1 MKVNKG
7 ALPLI
12 MGNYASNFGINLYMY
27 GSSAYTDGKNIT
39 IPRLN
44 LDDADEMD
52 MAFGY
57 VAHECGHVRY
67 SDFDVLKSFEGTEVL
82 KSLFNALEDTRIEY
96 LQMKNWPGLRKTGQ
110 YSLQLS

>member
-1 MKVNKG
+1 MENQIRTG

-12 MGNYASNFGINLYMY
+12 MGNYASNFGINLFMY

-44 LDDADEMD
+44 FNNDEEMD

-67 SDFDVLKSFEGTEVL
+67 SDFVL
-82 KSLFNALEDTRIEY
+82 
-96 LQMKNWPGLRKTGQ
+96 GLTT
-110 YSLQLS
+110 

>member
-1 MKVNKG
+1 MENQIRTG

-12 MGNYASNFGINLYMY
+12 MGNYASNFGINLFMY

-44 LDDADEMD
+44 FNNDEEMD

-67 SDFDVLKSFEGTEVL
+67 SDFKVISNSFVL
-82 KSLFNALEDTRIEY
+82 
-96 LQMKNWPGLRKTGQ
+96 GLTT
-110 YSLQLS
+110 